1 MRVKEKINER
11 YCFQVSLF
19 TEFSEV
25 HVTMSLGL
33 KNLISYSN
41 IDWAVIIT
49 CLKATN
55 NWQPQMHILL
65 LLLDH

>member
-1 MRVKEKINER
+1 MRIKEKINER

-33 KNLISYSN
+33 KNLHR
-41 IDWAVIIT
+41 
-49 CLKATN
+49 L
-55 NWQPQMHILL
+55 
-65 LLLDH
+65 